1 MIDRAWR
8 GRWSVRVFVGLNW
21 ISWTFMP
28 WSNTWS
34 QLHNYKCR
42 GRMMTYPWTV
52 DRSRAFMNTK
62 SNSCSILASIFWYH
76 IWREW
81 SVILS
86 QDGFQAAMILSQN
99 GFHAAMQGWCPATMW
114 IHKYTI
120 FGGYLPG
127 MDHKGSW
134 PVGRPWV
141 RHHAPSASLVVIKC

>member
-1 MIDRAWR
+1 MTIPSSLPCLKDHLAKGLELCHVAVLLPAQDHVIQVAKWQSWKRRIGLAAA
-8 GRWSVRVFVGLNW
+8 VREKEAR
-21 ISWTFMP
+21 I
-28 WSNTWS
+28 WSNNWS
-34 QLHNYKCR
+34 QLHIYKCR

-62 SNSCSILASIFWYH
+62 RNSCLILALIFGYH

-86 QDGFQAAMILSQN
+86 QGSFQAAMILSQN

-120 FGGYLPG
+120 FGG
-127 MDHKGSW
+127 
-134 PVGRPWV
+134 
-141 RHHAPSASLVVIKC
+141 